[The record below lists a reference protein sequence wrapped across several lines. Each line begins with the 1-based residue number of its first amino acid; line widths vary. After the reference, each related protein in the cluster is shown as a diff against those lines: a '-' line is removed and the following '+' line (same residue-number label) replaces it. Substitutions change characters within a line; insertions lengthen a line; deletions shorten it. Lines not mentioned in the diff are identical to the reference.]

1 MVRYIICA
9 TNQSIAKQS
18 RMTYVNSTLENA
30 EQSSD
35 ENAKDVSQKLRCA
48 YIDERVRLE
57 IVEVELN
64 RTKIVMV
71 DEKGRMRKISLIPE
85 H

>member
-30 EQSSD
+30 EKSSD
-35 ENAKDVSQKLRCA
+35 QNAKDVCQKLKYA

>member
-18 RMTYVNSTLENA
+18 RMTYVNTTLENA
-30 EQSSD
+30 EKSSD
-35 ENAKDVSQKLRCA
+35 QNAKDVCQKLKYA

>member
-1 MVRYIICA
+1 
-9 TNQSIAKQS
+9 
-18 RMTYVNSTLENA
+18 MTYVNSTLEHA

-35 ENAKDVSQKLRCA
+35 ENAKDVCQKLKYA

>member
-35 ENAKDVSQKLRCA
+35 QNAKDACQKLKYA